1 MIWLLIKTSEDFLK
15 YLNKV
20 CEVKG
25 HEGNKREG
33 IQKVSKMEMERK
45 EDKE

>member
-1 MIWLLIKTSEDFLK
+1 MLIKTGEEFLK

-20 CEVKG
+20 CGVKE
-25 HEGNKREG
+25 HEGNKQEG
-33 IQKVSKMEMERK
+33 VQKVSKMEMERK